1 MELVL
6 QLSIALRQMKENS
19 TQEHP
24 TPRTRTDTHT
34 HTYTQA
40 GNLSCS
46 QAPTLTTVWAQC
58 RSPPNPNH
66 HQTNEKPFRSELFKV
81 PARMQQYSRS
91 SVDDTRRARPGKSL
105 PYMFSP
111 SRCPLGMKVNS
122 KTTSTAPSPG
132 APSKT
137 TRKTSTSK
145 QMRGPP
151 SLLQAWM
158 GQSANVKAGRHDKK
172 EEEIATMLPHGSYF

>member
-1 MELVL
+1 MKLVL

-24 TPRTRTDTHT
+24 TPRTCTDT

-46 QAPTLTTVWAQC
+46 QTPTLTTVWAQC

-66 HQTNEKPFRSELFKV
+66 HQTNEKPFRLELFKV

-105 PYMFSP
+105 PYVHVFPKEVP
-111 SRCPLGMKVNS
+111 SGNEGEQQNDINCAITR
-122 KTTSTAPSPG
+122 STEQNNKKDKHLKANAG
-132 APSKT
+132 AA
-137 TRKTSTSK
+137 
-145 QMRGPP
+145 
-151 SLLQAWM
+151 L
-158 GQSANVKAGRHDKK
+158 
-172 EEEIATMLPHGSYF
+172 IAASMDGAEC